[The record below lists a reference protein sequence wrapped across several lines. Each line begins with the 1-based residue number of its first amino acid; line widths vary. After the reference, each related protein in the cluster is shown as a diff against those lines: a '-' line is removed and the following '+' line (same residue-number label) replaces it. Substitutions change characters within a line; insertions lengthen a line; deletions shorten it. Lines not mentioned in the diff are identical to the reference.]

1 MGFLLPIQNH
11 WRFFAAQ
18 YLRSASYL
26 HNDVDLATFPM
37 FALNN
42 MAWGIP
48 SIIPPITLKKV
59 AETDGAAVLKL
70 MRKHG
75 ISTTTSSP
83 PFYDRLADFHEA
95 HPDVPAHNLRRI
107 LVGGAPVSQAQL
119 RRWGKVWPNTF
130 IVVGYGSSECEPVA
144 HIAAMERLWNKSKLR
159 PEAPGICLGKI
170 VPGVEA
176 RVIGIVDDIL
186 AETNDCEV
194 LAAGQIGELII
205 GGPHVVQEYY
215 NNPEAIR
222 KNKIKDSETGMQ
234 WHRMGDTGYLDSD
247 GYFWITGRC
256 HSTIYLGEGKGVLH
270 PQIVEQIVAG
280 DGVLTEEAG

>member
-1 MGFLLPIQNH
+1 
-11 WRFFAAQ
+11 
-18 YLRSASYL
+18 
-26 HNDVDLATFPM
+26 M

-48 SIIPPITLKKV
+48 SIIPPINLKKV

-176 RVIGIVDDIL
+176 SDAVGGDLGTELVRMHASHTAQRRSLGGL
-186 AETNDCEV
+186 ARRAPSRCSATHAPSE
-194 LAAGQIGELII
+194 
-205 GGPHVVQEYY
+205 
-215 NNPEAIR
+215 R
-222 KNKIKDSETGMQ
+222 KP
-234 WHRMGDTGYLDSD
+234 L
-247 GYFWITGRC
+247 
-256 HSTIYLGEGKGVLH
+256 L
-270 PQIVEQIVAG
+270 
-280 DGVLTEEAG
+280 